1 MAHYASLFGAIADN
15 VLTAWSVQATSG
27 GRNPKPNVAL
37 PLAVITLESCD
48 RNLAGRSVEQTWTW
62 TIGGKFAVPTSK
74 EPQQLMAEKAEALIN
89 LLTPFSENSGSLP
102 TVPAAL
108 GGVGYLP
115 LVTTWSPIPMDDA
128 DDACGVLIT
137 CTVRTTV
144 WQ

>member
-1 MAHYASLFGAIADN
+1 MAHYADLFNAIADN
-15 VLTAWSVQATSG
+15 VLAAWSVQATSG

-74 EPQQLMAEKAEALIN
+74 EPQQLMAEQAEALID
-89 LLTPFSENSGSLP
+89 LLTPFSESSGSIP

-137 CTVRTTV
+137 FTVRTTV